1 MALAGLPQSVLPG
14 KGMVAMAGSTY
25 GGASALALGVSKLS
39 DSGKWVYKG
48 SVTTNTRGNV
58 GATIG
63 AGFHW

>member
-1 MALAGLPQSVLPG
+1 
-14 KGMVAMAGSTY
+14 MVAMAGSTY

-58 GATIG
+58 GAAIG